1 MSINR
6 IEPSEVN
13 CRSVEYNGIV
23 YLSGIVAGDKTASMK
38 GQTEQVLA
46 RIDEVLAK
54 AGTNKSH
61 LLAATVYLADMDL
74 KDDMNEA
81 WIDWADPDNLP
92 VRAAVGTA
100 LTLSTLV
107 EIMVTAAK

>member
-13 CRSVEYNGIV
+13 CRSVEYNGVV
-23 YLSGIVAGDKTASMK
+23 YLSGVVAGDKTASMK

-46 RIDEVLAK
+46 RIDQVLAT
-54 AGTNKSH
+54 AGTDKTRV
-61 LLAATVYLADMDL
+61 LAAVVYLADMDL

-81 WIDWADPDNLP
+81 WIAWVDPDNLP

-100 LTLSTLV
+100 LTPDTLV